1 MNKLYQKLE
10 RKLGRY
16 AVPNLTVIIIGCY
29 VIGYILTL
37 INADIAAYMTLEPY
51 LILKGQV
58 WRLITWLVIPPSSL
72 SIFTIIM
79 LFFYLSIGRSLER
92 AWGDFRYNIYIFG
105 GIILTII
112 AAFICYFVFSAMAG
126 HGVVF
131 GSGGRSPFSTYYIC
145 MSIFLGFAAT
155 FPDAQVYLYFILPI
169 RIKWLGILYAAF
181 LVYDAVGYVRA
192 IAAGYTGAWVYIV
205 AMAASLVNFVIF
217 FFTTRNIRRL
227 SPGEMKRRQEF
238 RKAMAASAARQQGS
252 APGANGSGTS
262 AAGYGNGRPA
272 GGREASASTP
282 RHRCEICGRTDIT
295 DPDMDF
301 RFCSKCSGSH
311 EYCSEHLFTHIHIQ

>member
-1 MNKLYQKLE
+1 MNKIYQKLE
-10 RKLGRY
+10 NKFARY

-29 VIGYILTL
+29 VIGYILML
-37 INADIAAYMTLEPY
+37 INPQIVSYMTLEPH

-58 WRLITWLVIPPSSL
+58 WRLLTWLVIPPSSL
-72 SIFTIIM
+72 GIFTIIM
-79 LFFYLSIGRSLER
+79 LFFYLSIGRSLEK
-92 AWGDFRYNIYIFG
+92 AWGDFRYNLYIIG
-105 GIILTII
+105 GIIITII
-112 AAFICYFVFSAMAG
+112 AAFICYFVFSAAAG

-131 GSGGRSPFSTYYIC
+131 SSGGQSPFSTYYIC

-181 LVYDAVGYVRA
+181 LVYDAVGYIRA
-192 IAAGYTGAWVYIV
+192 IAAGYTGGWVYLV

-227 SPGEMKRRQEF
+227 SPQEMKRRKEF
-238 RKAMAASAARQQGS
+238 RQAMAASQARSAGS
-252 APGANGSGTS
+252 APGPYANRDASGGCGARSAGNRGTS
-262 AAGYGNGRPA
+262 EPV
-272 GGREASASTP
+272 P